1 VCEENVDD
9 DAERRQNVT
18 QPGQATELIAA
29 FRAGKL
35 TRRQLFRR
43 AAMAGIGASAV
54 TALLAQGPDKA
65 AAAPG
70 GTLRRSSSR
79 AADTT
84 EISFWKPPH
93 SDKEADIWQPLL
105 DEFMQQHP
113 EIKVTHTVVPWANVD
128 EQFTAAFAGG
138 DPPDVFYL
146 PDEWYPKYVKQEQ
159 IADISSVFGDLEAN
173 YDESVWS
180 IGSYKGKLYG
190 VPFLGVIHALLL
202 NMDLLEAGG
211 FAAPKSWDEIETIA
225 KALTNTDQGI
235 YGLWMPSDPG
245 WTFLKPLLAVGG
257 TKVLSDDLTKVVADT
272 DGGIAAWD
280 QALRKIS
287 YDDKATAPLGLTPDQ
302 VTDLSIKGKFAMM
315 WSEESTIKPV
325 WRTQAPNTKLD
336 VVPLPPLPGFGQNP
350 AVWTNVGFMFM
361 AEHSKHK
368 DQAEQLIRFLADK
381 HVQEEYVVKGVDLMS
396 PMKGVVVEN
405 PDPIVAKYLSFLPY
419 GVGTEMSV
427 HWVDATQSLDQEA
440 QAVRTGQKSAKDA
453 LKSVKDTVE
462 GVLDGE

>member
-1 VCEENVDD
+1 MI
-9 DAERRQNVT
+9 QS
-18 QPGQATELIAA
+18 GQATELIAA
-29 FRAGKL
+29 FRAGRL

-43 AAMAGIGASAV
+43 AAAAGIGASAV
-54 TALLAQGPDKA
+54 TALLAQGPEKA

-70 GTLRRSSSR
+70 RSRGRSLNR

-93 SDKEADIWQPLL
+93 SDKEADLFKPLL
-105 DEFMQQHP
+105 EEFSQQHP
-113 EIKVTHTVVPWANVD
+113 EIKVTHNVVPWANVD
-128 EQFTAAFAGG
+128 EQFTAAFASG

-146 PDEWYPKYVKQEQ
+146 PDEWYPKYVKQGQ
-159 IADISSVFGDLEAN
+159 VADLTSQFGDLQAN
-173 YDESVWS
+173 YDPSVWS
-180 IGSYKGKLYG
+180 IGSYKDKLYG

-211 FAAPKSWDEIETIA
+211 FQAPQSWDEIETIA
-225 KALTNTDQGI
+225 KALTKTDEGI
-235 YGLWMPSDPG
+235 YGLWIPSDPG

-257 TKVLSDDLTKVVADT
+257 TKVLSDDLTQVVANT
-272 DGGIAAWD
+272 EGGIAAWD
-280 QALRKIS
+280 KALRKIS
-287 YDDKATAPLGLTPDQ
+287 YEDQATAPISLTQDQ
-302 VTDLSIKGKFAMM
+302 VNDLSIKGKIAMI

-325 WRTQAPNTKLD
+325 WRKEAPNTKLD
-336 VVPLPPLPGFGQNP
+336 VVPLPLLPGYGQNP

-368 DQAEQLIRFLADK
+368 DQAAELIRFLADK

-396 PMKGVVVEN
+396 PMKGVVVED

-427 HWVDATQSLDQEA
+427 HWIDATQSLVQEA

-453 LKSVKDTVE
+453 LDDVKGTVE